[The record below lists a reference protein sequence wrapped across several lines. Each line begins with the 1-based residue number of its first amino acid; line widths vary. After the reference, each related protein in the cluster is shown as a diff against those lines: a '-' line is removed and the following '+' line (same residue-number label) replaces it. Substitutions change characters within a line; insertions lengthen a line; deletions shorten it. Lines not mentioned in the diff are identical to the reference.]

1 MGPPVTP
8 PARGRTGIRSS
19 SSTYPSTLASGDSPS
34 QSGPSIGT
42 RSSARIA
49 KTAPSALMKIKGG
62 TGGHVSSGRKGAV
75 EGPTEPKPVLET
87 LKILNDCTIF
97 VDVRTDDGDE
107 AGSLF
112 MDMLGGVGARVLT
125 RVGQTCTHLVFKN
138 GLMSTLTRY
147 RMLRDPKPLVVGIA
161 WVVECVEQRKRV
173 DETKFLVDVED
184 MQYGTGTSKRRR
196 SMLPRAMPSEMP
208 LSSDTEREDGDADQS
223 MDGSSSSIIIDENL
237 PPLEL
242 ARRRKSMVVGPR
254 P

>member
-1 MGPPVTP
+1 LK
-8 PARGRTGIRSS
+8 SN
-19 SSTYPSTLASGDSPS
+19 
-34 QSGPSIGT
+34 
-42 RSSARIA
+42 
-49 KTAPSALMKIKGG
+49 GG
-62 TGGHVSSGRKGAV
+62 TDGHVSSGRKGAA
-75 EGPTEPKPVLET
+75 EPPTESSPVPET
-87 LKILNDCTIF
+87 LKILTDCIIF
-97 VDVRTDDGDE
+97 VDVRTDDGVE

-112 MDMLGGVGARVLT
+112 IDMLGGVGARVLA
-125 RVGQTCTHLVFKN
+125 RVGQTCTHIVFKN

-184 MQYGTGTSKRRR
+184 IHYGTGTSKRRR
-196 SMLPRAMPSEMP
+196 SMLPRSSPSEMP

-223 MDGSSSSIIIDENL
+223 MDGSSSSMIIEVL

-242 ARRRKSMVVGPR
+242 ARRRKSMLFGPR